1 MKYSR
6 KLKTS
11 VLTIVLIAAFVFN
24 AIAQQEA
31 VKLTPFTGMDFVR
44 IVVDDTFKQ
53 NPANT
58 FKAAIRSTK
67 DNSVLWQGDVDLIPV
82 DDKGKKTLS
91 YTISGLEPQL
101 WSPSSPYLYEITL
114 EQYNN

>member
-11 VLTIVLIAAFVFN
+11 VLTIVLTAAFVFN

-53 NPANT
+53 ILQ
-58 FKAAIRSTK
+58 IRSK
-67 DNSVLWQGDVDLIPV
+67 QPFVRP
-82 DDKGKKTLS
+82 K
-91 YTISGLEPQL
+91 
-101 WSPSSPYLYEITL
+101 ITAYCGR
-114 EQYNN
+114 EMWI